1 MALIDEYSTHN
12 NIKTMDE
19 RDQKARQDELNE
31 EVVKLQKVSVVQD
44 ESFHWYVIPEKLLP
58 FFHIDEEDY
67 SMIDSGQFD
76 DKWRKY
82 RTGGDLNRVQ
92 LYAVIK
98 E

>member
-1 MALIDEYSTHN
+1 MEGCRNRQFSRLKS
-12 NIKTMDE
+12 
-19 RDQKARQDELNE
+19 KATTWPKR
-31 EVVKLQKVSVVQD
+31 KKVSVVQD

-58 FFHIDEEDY
+58 FFRIDEEDY

-76 DKWRKY
+76 DKWGKY
-82 RTGGDLNRVQ
+82 RTGGDLNLVQ